1 MKLLGDIS
9 LKGYKSFYSARER
22 KELGIKTGTPSH
34 PLESL
39 HSRRSKSPKQR
50 EEFTNSA
57 FGSSRLSSRNGPFP
71 DMPKADRIGPG
82 NYPLSLLRTQNTFK
96 HFKYTNQA

>member
-1 MKLLGDIS
+1 MNPLQNKKIKNKFSNPPKSKKLNSLAMKLLGDIS
-9 LKGYKSFYSARER
+9 LKGYKSFYSAKER

-50 EEFTNSA
+50 EELT
-57 FGSSRLSSRNGPFP
+57 
-71 DMPKADRIGPG
+71 
-82 NYPLSLLRTQNTFK
+82 
-96 HFKYTNQA
+96 